1 MLWPSLSTF
10 RQADRHYRIGVA
22 RLSAH
27 CLCAAG
33 PPTKANRIVE
43 VAALEHESGAVM
55 SLLVNI
61 APMQMP
67 EAAQNVHGISTAMVH
82 DPEVP
87 DFRYAVHAVAMRIC
101 SAVPAASKGLL
112 ILIRLHLSITATF
125 QSLQPISHC
134 NPALHRNKASCSP
147 AAWWASSSLTSW
159 RAPQLA
165 ARRSWWRT
173 MVRLCTCWLSSFM
186 PRWSVPDPQDDR
198 GIQQM
203 LHGT

>member
-1 MLWPSLSTF
+1 M
-10 RQADRHYRIGVA
+10 GVA

-27 CLCAAG
+27 CLRAAG

-87 DFRYAVHAVAMRIC
+87 DFRYAIHAVAMRIC
-101 SAVPAASKGLL
+101 SEVPAAGEGLL
-112 ILIRLHLSITATF
+112 TLVKLHFFTHCHLSVTANLSVTAKLH
-125 QSLQPISHC
+125 STEIKPHVHLQC
-134 NPALHRNKASCSP
+134 GGPAVH
-147 AAWWASSSLTSW
+147 
-159 RAPQLA
+159 
-165 ARRSWWRT
+165 
-173 MVRLCTCWLSSFM
+173 
-186 PRWSVPDPQDDR
+186 
-198 GIQQM
+198 
-203 LHGT
+203 